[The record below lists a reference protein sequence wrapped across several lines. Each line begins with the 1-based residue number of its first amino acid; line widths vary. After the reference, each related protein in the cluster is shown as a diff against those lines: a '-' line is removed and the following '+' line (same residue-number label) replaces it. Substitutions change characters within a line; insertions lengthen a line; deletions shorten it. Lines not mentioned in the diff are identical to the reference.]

1 MACLV
6 WAECPTKHLF
16 PFLISVLRLLFSCVL
31 HQFYIHVRLK
41 VALQLPFCR
50 GITLKHVKIS
60 AFDCPNA
67 WFEALNQIWVQGD
80 IFRVGFGSEETETK
94 KLNLSIEIAHPENR
108 PLVSDKA
115 PCDFKYVQGYALEY
129 LWCGEKQE
137 ETYTYGSRLNNPYG
151 EKRPINQIE
160 EAVARYVEEQ
170 RDRQVTMVIRLPED
184 IKKFDEHHRKSEPP
198 CLSLIDTE
206 ILEGKMHLTCYFRSW
221 DAYAGLPA
229 NIAGLQLFNEA
240 FVSEIN
246 SRSNLDLETG
256 KLIFHSKNCHIY
268 QRQYKLVEE
277 LLNPKNET
285 KSSSAAFTSKNHPK

>member
-1 MACLV
+1 M
-6 WAECPTKHLF
+6 
-16 PFLISVLRLLFSCVL
+16 
-31 HQFYIHVRLK
+31 
-41 VALQLPFCR
+41 
-50 GITLKHVKIS
+50 KHVKIT
-60 AFDCPNA
+60 AFDCPDA
-67 WFEALNQIWVQGD
+67 WFKTLSQIWSEGD

-115 PCDFKYVQGYALEY
+115 PCDIKYVQGYALEY
-129 LWCGEKQE
+129 LWCGEKQD
-137 ETYTYGSRLNNPYG
+137 ETYTYGSRLNHPV
-151 EKRPINQIE
+151 NQIE
-160 EAVARYVEEQ
+160 EAVKRYVEEQ

-184 IKKFDEHHRKSEPP
+184 IKKFRSGTTERHEPP

-206 ILEGKMHLTCYFRSW
+206 ILDGKMHLTCYFRSW

-246 SRSNLDLETG
+246 ERGNLSLTTG

-268 QRQYKLVEE
+268 ERQFNLVKE
-277 LLNPKNET
+277 LLGPKEASKNL
-285 KSSSAAFTSKNHPK
+285 SSSFKVMKELEKEE

>member
-1 MACLV
+1 M
-6 WAECPTKHLF
+6 
-16 PFLISVLRLLFSCVL
+16 
-31 HQFYIHVRLK
+31 
-41 VALQLPFCR
+41 
-50 GITLKHVKIS
+50 KHVKIT
-60 AFDCPNA
+60 AFDCPDA
-67 WFEALNQIWVQGD
+67 WFKTLNQIWSEGD

-115 PCDFKYVQGYALEY
+115 PCDIKYVQGYALEY
-129 LWCGEKQE
+129 LWCGEKQD
-137 ETYTYGSRLNNPYG
+137 ETYTYGSRLNYPV
-151 EKRPINQIE
+151 NQIE
-160 EAVARYVEEQ
+160 EAVKRYVEEQ

-184 IKKFDEHHRKSEPP
+184 IKKFRSGTTERHEPP

-206 ILEGKMHLTCYFRSW
+206 ILDGKMHLTCYFRSW

-246 SRSNLDLETG
+246 ERGNLSLKTG

-268 QRQYKLVEE
+268 ERQFNLVRE
-277 LLNPKNET
+277 LLEPKD
-285 KSSSAAFTSKNHPK
+285 SSKNTRMAKTMRELEKEEK